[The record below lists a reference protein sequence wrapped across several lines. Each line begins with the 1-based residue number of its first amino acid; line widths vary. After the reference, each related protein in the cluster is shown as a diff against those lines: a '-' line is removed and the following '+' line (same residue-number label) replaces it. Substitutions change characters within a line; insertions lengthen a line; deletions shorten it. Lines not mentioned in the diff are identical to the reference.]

1 MKELLD
7 YARDHTENI
16 LTTLR
21 QIVELESF
29 TPEKLSLDT
38 LSSYIK
44 DRLEALGARVQ
55 VVPQPE
61 FGDHLLADWGE
72 GPEQVLILCHMDT
85 VWPQGTL
92 QQKPYRVEDG
102 LAYGPGILDMKAGIA
117 IILHALE
124 ALRSLGLSPQR
135 RVRLLFNSDEEAG
148 SPSSRSLIE
157 EEATKSA
164 HVLVLE
170 PAAGSSGALK
180 IGRKGVAMFQVK
192 VTGRAAHAGN
202 EPEKGIS
209 AVEELAHQVLR
220 LHSITD
226 LEIGTTVN
234 VGVMSGGTV
243 RNQIAP
249 YAEAMVDVRVVTN
262 AEADRVIQEILG
274 LKATLPGAAVEITG
288 GLNRPPMEKTPATA
302 KLLDTARSLPQPLGI
317 ELIEA
322 HVGGGSD
329 GQFAAAVGAPV
340 LDGLGGVGEGPHA
353 DHEHVIVSAL
363 PERVGLV
370 ASLLAGK

>member
-7 YARDHTENI
+7 YAQDHSEEI
-16 LTTLR
+16 LSTLR

-29 TPEKLSLDT
+29 TSDKSSVDT

-44 DRLEALGARVQ
+44 DRLEALDASVQ
-55 VVPQPE
+55 VVAQPE

-72 GPEQVLILCHMDT
+72 GPEQVLVLCHMDT

-92 QQKPYRVEDG
+92 QEKPFRVENG

-117 IILHALE
+117 ISLHALE
-124 ALRSLGLSPQR
+124 ALHYLGLSPQR
-135 RVRLLFNSDEEAG
+135 RVRLLFNSDEEVG
-148 SPSSRSLIE
+148 SPTSRSLIE
-157 EEATKSA
+157 EEAKKSD

-192 VTGRAAHAGN
+192 VTGQAAHAGN

-209 AVEELAHQVLR
+209 AVEELAHQVIR
-220 LHSITD
+220 LHGLTD

-234 VGVMSGGTV
+234 VGVMNGGTV

-249 YAEAMVDVRVVTN
+249 YAEALVDVRVATTT
-262 AEADRVIQEILG
+262 EADRVINEILS
-274 LKATLPGAAVEITG
+274 LKASLPGAAVEITG
-288 GLNRPPMEKTPATA
+288 GLNRPPMEKTPETA
-302 KLLDTARSLPQPLGI
+302 RLLDTARNLAQPLGI
-317 ELIEA
+317 ELTEA

-329 GQFAAAVGAPV
+329 GQFAAAVGTPV

-363 PERVGLV
+363 AERVGLI
-370 ASLLAGK
+370 ASMLVGK